1 MYAGMHVAIIRDE
14 DDNVTVTYLHVSVAL
29 LLVVVVVVV
38 VVFLTAVRVRVTQW
52 REVSTESE
60 TSTLTLLHSTTDGL
74 TDWRTGGLTDR
85 SARSKTP
92 CRPLRRP
99 PFVMGRENFFHVE
112 KAANDAL
119 HNPNKR
125 GRTHTLDEI
134 ETAARVLGRADD
146 GFGNSVGGR
155 RQRRGGGGDRSTPTV
170 VVSKGCVVRVDG
182 KKSERGADEEALRAS
197 GALGGKAKRLVLDE
211 DNRWKTKCRILAG
224 GTAGEA
230 ALREARRANLG
241 LLKRET
247 REEDEEDEG
256 PMVVPEE
263 ELTFV
268 DGWAGQARLPE
279 PVVADAVK
287 EESTIPSD
295 KSVSGNKIEATIG
308 KRKREPRSANC
319 QQTSRGK
326 SREKATPA
334 MLSFD
339 VEDGAC

>member
-1 MYAGMHVAIIRDE
+1 
-14 DDNVTVTYLHVSVAL
+14 
-29 LLVVVVVVV
+29 
-38 VVFLTAVRVRVTQW
+38 
-52 REVSTESE
+52 
-60 TSTLTLLHSTTDGL
+60 
-74 TDWRTGGLTDR
+74 
-85 SARSKTP
+85 
-92 CRPLRRP
+92 
-99 PFVMGRENFFHVE
+99 MGRENFFHVE

-119 HNPNKR
+119 NNPNKR

-146 GFGNSVGGR
+146 GFGNSVGGGR
-155 RQRRGGGGDRSTPTV
+155 RQRRGDRSTPTV

-247 REEDEEDEG
+247 REEDESEDS
-256 PMVVPEE
+256 PIVVPEE

-268 DGWAGQARLPE
+268 DGWAGRAPGLPE
-279 PVVADAVK
+279 PVANDTAAK
-287 EESTIPSD
+287 EEITIASD
-295 KSVSGNKIEATIG
+295 KPASGNKLEATATIG
-308 KRKREPRSANC
+308 KRKRAPRSNNC
-319 QQTSRGK
+319 QQTPGGK
-326 SREKATPA
+326 SRGKATPA

>member
-1 MYAGMHVAIIRDE
+1 
-14 DDNVTVTYLHVSVAL
+14 
-29 LLVVVVVVV
+29 
-38 VVFLTAVRVRVTQW
+38 
-52 REVSTESE
+52 
-60 TSTLTLLHSTTDGL
+60 
-74 TDWRTGGLTDR
+74 
-85 SARSKTP
+85 
-92 CRPLRRP
+92 
-99 PFVMGRENFFHVE
+99 MGRENFFHVE

-197 GALGGKAKRLVLDE
+197 GALGAKAKRLVLDE

-247 REEDEEDEG
+247 REEDEEEDG
-256 PMVVPEE
+256 PIVVPEE

-268 DGWAGQARLPE
+268 DGWAGQAPGLPE
-279 PVVADAVK
+279 PVVDDTVAK
-287 EESTIPSD
+287 EEITIASD
-295 KSVSGNKIEATIG
+295 KPASGNKLEATATIG
-308 KRKREPRSANC
+308 KRKRAPRSNNC
-319 QQTSRGK
+319 QQTPGGK
-326 SREKATPA
+326 SRGKATPA

>member
-1 MYAGMHVAIIRDE
+1 
-14 DDNVTVTYLHVSVAL
+14 
-29 LLVVVVVVV
+29 
-38 VVFLTAVRVRVTQW
+38 
-52 REVSTESE
+52 
-60 TSTLTLLHSTTDGL
+60 
-74 TDWRTGGLTDR
+74 
-85 SARSKTP
+85 
-92 CRPLRRP
+92 
-99 PFVMGRENFFHVE
+99 MGRENFFHVE

-146 GFGNSVGGR
+146 GFGNGVER
-155 RQRRGGGGDRSTPTV
+155 RRRGGDRSTPTV

-182 KKSERGADEEALRAS
+182 KKSERAADEDALRAS

-247 REEDEEDEG
+247 RDEDG
-256 PMVVPEE
+256 PIIVPEE

-268 DGWAGQARLPE
+268 DGWAGQAPGLPE
-279 PVVADAVK
+279 PVVTVTAAK
-287 EESTIPSD
+287 EEITIASD
-295 KSVSGNKIEATIG
+295 KSASENKLEALATIG
-308 KRKREPRSANC
+308 KRKRAPRSNNC
-319 QQTSRGK
+319 QQTPGGK
-326 SREKATPA
+326 SRGKATPA

-339 VEDGAC
+339 VEGGAC

>member
-1 MYAGMHVAIIRDE
+1 
-14 DDNVTVTYLHVSVAL
+14 
-29 LLVVVVVVV
+29 
-38 VVFLTAVRVRVTQW
+38 
-52 REVSTESE
+52 
-60 TSTLTLLHSTTDGL
+60 
-74 TDWRTGGLTDR
+74 
-85 SARSKTP
+85 
-92 CRPLRRP
+92 
-99 PFVMGRENFFHVE
+99 MGRENFFHVE

-146 GFGNSVGGR
+146 GFGNSGGGR

-182 KKSERGADEEALRAS
+182 KKSERGADGEALRAS
-197 GALGGKAKRLVLDE
+197 GALGAKAKRLVLDE

-247 REEDEEDEG
+247 RRANLGLLKRETREEDEEEDG
-256 PMVVPEE
+256 PIVVPEE

-268 DGWAGQARLPE
+268 DGWAGQAPGLPE
-279 PVVADAVK
+279 PVVDDTVAK
-287 EESTIPSD
+287 EEITIASD
-295 KSVSGNKIEATIG
+295 KPASGNKLEATATIG
-308 KRKREPRSANC
+308 KRKRAPRSNNC
-319 QQTSRGK
+319 QQTPGGK
-326 SREKATPA
+326 SRGKATPA

>member
-1 MYAGMHVAIIRDE
+1 
-14 DDNVTVTYLHVSVAL
+14 
-29 LLVVVVVVV
+29 
-38 VVFLTAVRVRVTQW
+38 
-52 REVSTESE
+52 
-60 TSTLTLLHSTTDGL
+60 
-74 TDWRTGGLTDR
+74 
-85 SARSKTP
+85 
-92 CRPLRRP
+92 
-99 PFVMGRENFFHVE
+99 MGRENVFHVE

-155 RQRRGGGGDRSTPTV
+155 RRQRGGDRSTPTV
-170 VVSKGCVVRVDG
+170 VFSKGCVVRVDG
-182 KKSERGADEEALRAS
+182 KKSECAADEEALRAS
-197 GALGGKAKRLVLDE
+197 GAFGGKAKRLVLDE

-247 REEDEEDEG
+247 REEDEEEDG
-256 PMVVPEE
+256 PIVVPEE

-268 DGWAGQARLPE
+268 DGWAGQAPGLSE
-279 PVVADAVK
+279 PVLNDTAAK
-287 EESTIPSD
+287 EEITIASD
-295 KSVSGNKIEATIG
+295 KSATIG
-308 KRKREPRSANC
+308 KRKRAPRAVNC
-319 QQTSRGK
+319 QQTPGGK
-326 SREKATPA
+326 SRGKATPA

>member
-1 MYAGMHVAIIRDE
+1 
-14 DDNVTVTYLHVSVAL
+14 
-29 LLVVVVVVV
+29 
-38 VVFLTAVRVRVTQW
+38 
-52 REVSTESE
+52 
-60 TSTLTLLHSTTDGL
+60 
-74 TDWRTGGLTDR
+74 
-85 SARSKTP
+85 
-92 CRPLRRP
+92 
-99 PFVMGRENFFHVE
+99 MGRENFFHVE

-146 GFGNSVGGR
+146 GFGNGVGR
-155 RQRRGGGGDRSTPTV
+155 RQRSGDRSTPTV

-247 REEDEEDEG
+247 REEDELEEG
-256 PMVVPEE
+256 PIVVPEE

-268 DGWAGQARLPE
+268 DGWAGQAPGLPK
-279 PVVADAVK
+279 PVVADTK
-287 EESTIPSD
+287 EEITIASD
-295 KSVSGNKIEATIG
+295 KSASGSKLEATATIG
-308 KRKREPRSANC
+308 KRKRAPRSNKC
-319 QQTSRGK
+319 QQTPGGK
-326 SREKATPA
+326 SRGKATPA

-339 VEDGAC
+339 VEGGAC

>member
-1 MYAGMHVAIIRDE
+1 
-14 DDNVTVTYLHVSVAL
+14 
-29 LLVVVVVVV
+29 
-38 VVFLTAVRVRVTQW
+38 
-52 REVSTESE
+52 
-60 TSTLTLLHSTTDGL
+60 
-74 TDWRTGGLTDR
+74 
-85 SARSKTP
+85 
-92 CRPLRRP
+92 
-99 PFVMGRENFFHVE
+99 MGRENFFHVE

-146 GFGNSVGGR
+146 GFGIVGR
-155 RQRRGGGGDRSTPTV
+155 RRGDRSTKAKTPTV
-170 VVSKGCVVRVDG
+170 VVSKDCVVRVDG
-182 KKSERGADEEALRAS
+182 KKGERGADEEALRAS

-279 PVVADAVK
+279 PVVADTVK

>member
-1 MYAGMHVAIIRDE
+1 
-14 DDNVTVTYLHVSVAL
+14 
-29 LLVVVVVVV
+29 
-38 VVFLTAVRVRVTQW
+38 
-52 REVSTESE
+52 
-60 TSTLTLLHSTTDGL
+60 
-74 TDWRTGGLTDR
+74 
-85 SARSKTP
+85 
-92 CRPLRRP
+92 
-99 PFVMGRENFFHVE
+99 MGRENFFHVE

-146 GFGNSVGGR
+146 GFGNSVGR
-155 RQRRGGGGDRSTPTV
+155 RQRGGDRSTPTV

-182 KKSERGADEEALRAS
+182 KKSERAADEEALRAS

-247 REEDEEDEG
+247 REDDEEG
-256 PMVVPEE
+256 PIVVPEE

-268 DGWAGQARLPE
+268 DGWAGQAPGLPE
-279 PVVADAVK
+279 PFVAHTAVK
-287 EESTIPSD
+287 EEITIASD
-295 KSVSGNKIEATIG
+295 KSAPGNKSEATATIG
-308 KRKREPRSANC
+308 KRKRAPRSNDC
-319 QQTSRGK
+319 QRKPGGK
-326 SREKATPA
+326 SRGKATPA

-339 VEDGAC
+339 VEDGVC